1 MPAAWPWHSSMWRWE
16 AMGLYII
23 FMETLLDS
31 EFISLTAQPPHSQER
46 GTQPLV
52 GPASLSQS
60 VFRVLSLAWGTQM
73 GWGACKHRQNRGAP
87 ICSIVGYPGAAKNPV
102 VWASPPSTT
111 SELIIRWGAPCGLES
126 ALRHKA
132 MLSLGPPGRRRERAP
147 RFCLDKAE
155 LRGPCCCNQG
165 FQLGPSREAMK

>member
-1 MPAAWPWHSSMWRWE
+1 MLRNKRTGSHSLLLPRKPFPAQLPR
-16 AMGLYII
+16 GL
-23 FMETLLDS
+23 
-31 EFISLTAQPPHSQER
+31 SLSRSQEH

-165 FQLGPSREAMK
+165 FQCGKKFSLGFNLQCQPSSS